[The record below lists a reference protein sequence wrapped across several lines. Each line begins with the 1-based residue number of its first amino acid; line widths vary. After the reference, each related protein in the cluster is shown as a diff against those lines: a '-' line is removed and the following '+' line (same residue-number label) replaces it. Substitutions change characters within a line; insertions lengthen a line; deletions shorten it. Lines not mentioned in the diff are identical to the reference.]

1 MSREYDSKIVSDN
14 TEGFVSCKQKPNYT
28 MTFSHEGKFV
38 GELDWNNHPATF
50 TGDMD
55 GSARV
60 FFDYLIQVWP
70 SLLDEAVQKAMP
82 VVSAG
87 QPGWQL
93 REVYFDEDLM
103 PTAYRAP
110 QHSGMVS
117 GWRTIDKPP
126 TEEDGYVLVW
136 AENMPV
142 SVGCWE
148 EDYYIFTDCRDFH
161 NDFEG
166 DVNWLKEHWSHW
178 MPLPDPK
185 SKQHSGMVSVPV
197 EVINRFP
204 KLDMDDYYS
213 HADVCALN
221 EWGVELVLAAQE
233 QQ

>member
-1 MSREYDSKIVSDN
+1 MNSSTGAAEMSREYDSKIVSDN
-14 TEGFVSCKQKPNYT
+14 TEGFVFRKQKPNYT
-28 MTFSHEGKFV
+28 MTFSHEGKSV

-55 GSARV
+55 ASARV

-117 GWRTIDKPP
+117 
-126 TEEDGYVLVW
+126 
-136 AENMPV
+136 
-142 SVGCWE
+142 
-148 EDYYIFTDCRDFH
+148 
-161 NDFEG
+161 
-166 DVNWLKEHWSHW
+166 
-178 MPLPDPK
+178 
-185 SKQHSGMVSVPV
+185 VPI
-197 EVINRFP
+197 EIINRFP
-204 KLDMDDYYS
+204 ELDMDDYYS